1 MDGARDAVPD
11 LPLRLEV
18 RPERDDRAGQVA
30 AGDGPG
36 RREVGDVF
44 PVGGVL
50 PSARCQQLVKRS
62 RNRDAGHYLTCAA
75 CATLIRTSLSPRVGV
90 GISLTEPLWPYLSAA
105 TSSKHRR
112 SVGRVKMI
120 SEPTSST
127 VNARMVD
134 GI

>member
-50 PSARCQQLVKRS
+50 PSEECQQHAAKKRKQGCRTLPHLRGVRDLDQDVVVSQSRRRDLLDEAFVALLVSSDLFKAQAKR
-62 RNRDAGHYLTCAA
+62 
-75 CATLIRTSLSPRVGV
+75 
-90 GISLTEPLWPYLSAA
+90 
-105 TSSKHRR
+105 
-112 SVGRVKMI
+112 GRVKMI